1 MSKALDPSTLPEP
14 VARFAQAEV
23 AAGHYPS
30 VEDVLTAGVE
40 ALRERAEADEE
51 WLLYAR
57 DLWKER
63 AAAADRGEFSEGTS
77 AEMMARIR
85 ARVERATT

>member
-1 MSKALDPSTLPEP
+1 MSKSLGRSTLPEP
-14 VARFAQAEV
+14 VGRFAQAEV
-23 AAGHYPS
+23 AAGQYPS

-40 ALRERAEADEE
+40 ALRER
-51 WLLYAR
+51 LLYAR

-63 AAAADRGEFSEGTS
+63 AAAADRGEFSEGMS

-85 ARVERATT
+85 ARVEGSAVSGERAS